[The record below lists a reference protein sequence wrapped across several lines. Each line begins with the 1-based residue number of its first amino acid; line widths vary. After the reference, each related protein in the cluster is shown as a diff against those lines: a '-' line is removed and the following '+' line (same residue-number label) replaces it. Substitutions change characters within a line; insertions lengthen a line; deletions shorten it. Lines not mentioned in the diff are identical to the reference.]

1 MAKRFTDTNKYK
13 KPFIRGLKG
22 AYKLFWDYLY
32 HDCDHAGIW
41 IVDFEIAQLY
51 VGKDM
56 PITKELALLYFNDKE
71 ERIVEFDNGEK
82 WFIPSFIEF
91 QYGQLNPAN
100 RAHNSV
106 ISILEKNNLYKNKP
120 LTSPLQEASFNSL
133 KVRLIVAREEFEQK
147 GMNSAQLTGSTSSY
161 ARKYALNGLF
171 AIDDTKDDD
180 FNNTHDKPVKPTV
193 KKAPQTPPVVPT
205 FDIKD
210 IQTKIDACKSVEELM
225 GIWADNKSLQANDA
239 FVKILTTKKRQLN
252 ESK

>member
-1 MAKRFTDTNKYK
+1 MKELIN
-13 KPFIRGLKG
+13 IQSGLKVP
-22 AYKLFWDYLY
+22 KKQRNNF
-32 HDCDHAGIW
+32 
-41 IVDFEIAQLY
+41 
-51 VGKDM
+51 GKYNFRSAED
-56 PITKELALLYFNDKE
+56 
-71 ERIVEFDNGEK
+71 
-82 WFIPSFIEF
+82 
-91 QYGQLNPAN
+91 
-100 RAHNSV
+100 
-106 ISILEKNNLYKNKP
+106 ILESVKP
-120 LTSPLQEASFNSL
+120 LLAKEKCFLTISDELILVGDRYYIQATTMLTNSEGEVVQTTAL
-133 KVRLIVAREEFEQK
+133 AREEFEQK

-180 FNNTHDKPVKPTV
+180 FNNDKPVEPTV

-252 ESK
+252 ENNIK

>member
-1 MAKRFTDTNKYK
+1 MKELIN
-13 KPFIRGLKG
+13 IQSGLKVP
-22 AYKLFWDYLY
+22 KNQRN
-32 HDCDHAGIW
+32 
-41 IVDFEIAQLY
+41 DFGNYNFRSAE
-51 VGKDM
+51 D
-56 PITKELALLYFNDKE
+56 
-71 ERIVEFDNGEK
+71 
-82 WFIPSFIEF
+82 
-91 QYGQLNPAN
+91 
-100 RAHNSV
+100 
-106 ISILEKNNLYKNKP
+106 ILESVKP
-120 LTSPLQEASFNSL
+120 LLAKEKCFLTISDELILVGDRYYIQATAMLTNSEG
-133 KVRLIVAREEFEQK
+133 KIVQTTALAREEFEQK

-180 FNNTHDKPVKPTV
+180 FNNTHDKTV
-193 KKAPQTPPVVPT
+193 KTAPQTPPVVPT

>member
-1 MAKRFTDTNKYK
+1 MKELIN
-13 KPFIRGLKG
+13 IQSGLKVP
-22 AYKLFWDYLY
+22 KNQRN
-32 HDCDHAGIW
+32 
-41 IVDFEIAQLY
+41 DF
-51 VGKDM
+51 GKYNFRSAED
-56 PITKELALLYFNDKE
+56 
-71 ERIVEFDNGEK
+71 
-82 WFIPSFIEF
+82 
-91 QYGQLNPAN
+91 
-100 RAHNSV
+100 
-106 ISILEKNNLYKNKP
+106 ILESVKP
-120 LTSPLQEASFNSL
+120 LLAKEKCFLTISDELILVGDRYYIQATAMLTNSEG
-133 KVRLIVAREEFEQK
+133 KIVQTTALAREEFEQK

-180 FNNTHDKPVKPTV
+180 FNNTHDKTV

>member
-1 MAKRFTDTNKYK
+1 MKELIN
-13 KPFIRGLKG
+13 IQSGLKVP
-22 AYKLFWDYLY
+22 KNQRNNF
-32 HDCDHAGIW
+32 
-41 IVDFEIAQLY
+41 
-51 VGKDM
+51 GKYNFRSAED
-56 PITKELALLYFNDKE
+56 
-71 ERIVEFDNGEK
+71 
-82 WFIPSFIEF
+82 
-91 QYGQLNPAN
+91 
-100 RAHNSV
+100 
-106 ISILEKNNLYKNKP
+106 ILESVKP
-120 LTSPLQEASFNSL
+120 LLAKEKCFLTISDELILVGDRYYIQATAMLTNSEG
-133 KVRLIVAREEFEQK
+133 KIVQTTALAREEFEQK

-193 KKAPQTPPVVPT
+193 KTAPQTPPVVPT